1 MSLSIEFIKSAKDP
15 EQYPS
20 ADLPEI
26 AMVGRSN
33 AGKSSFINA
42 WMKHRIAK
50 VSQVPGKTRLLQFFN
65 VSKKFN
71 LVDMPGYGF
80 TTRSRDEILD
90 WNAMVER
97 YFFHRVNLCGV
108 MLIMDIRR
116 PWDTEDQTVA
126 EWLAELEIP
135 LMILLNKADKL
146 SRSQIMARQK
156 ELIPPELKGRVFTVS
171 ALKKTGISD
180 VEDYIFREWIGK
192 YKPRNLGAEEGAQ

>member
-15 EQYPS
+15 EQYPP
-20 ADLPEI
+20 ANLPEI

-90 WNAMVER
+90 WNSMVER
-97 YFFHRVNLCGV
+97 YFFHRQNLCGV
-108 MLIMDIRR
+108 ILIMDIRR

-126 EWLAELEIP
+126 EWLAELDIP

-146 SRSQIMARQK
+146 SRSQIMAREK
-156 ELIPPELKGRVFTVS
+156 ELIPREMKGHVFTVS
-171 ALKKTGISD
+171 ALKKTGIAE

-192 YKPRNLGAEEGAQ
+192 YKPRNLGGEEEAE